1 MSLEQ
6 WTANGWLSRQ
16 APSPTEVKELLAAA
30 TDDLANA
37 QKDLSPGWR
46 FAIAYN
52 AALRLCTV
60 ALAAAGY
67 RAHRDQKHYRT
78 IAALPLLLGPG
89 AAELSNFLDRCR
101 AKRHDVTYE
110 SVDSVSHSEAAE
122 LIAAVRELEGLV
134 RAWLR
139 ENHPRLSEPA

>member
-52 AALRLCTV
+52 AAL
-60 ALAAAGY
+60 
-67 RAHRDQKHYRT
+67 
-78 IAALPLLLGPG
+78 PLLLGPG
-89 AAELSNFLDRCR
+89 AAELSNFLDHCR